1 MQLTSYRISN
11 AGRRRIPKAGR
22 RRVYFSS
29 GNSLAVLQRAAD
41 LLAENGCRADEQ
53 KVVAP
58 PSDSESGPL
67 MILAA
72 DDLAPLAS
80 R

>member
-1 MQLTSYRISN
+1 ME
-11 AGRRRIPKAGR
+11 
-22 RRVYFSS
+22 
-29 GNSLAVLQRAAD
+29 LQRAAD
-41 LLAENGCRADEQ
+41 LLVENGCRADEH

-72 DDLAPLAS
+72 YEFAPLAS
-80 R
+80 RQSLLPGNRPNPN